1 MTLFNC
7 FLLASL
13 CGLSSWSASSRIS
26 LIQTPDLTIMEGANV
41 SIGCCWTVTFKKVTL
56 SWLKNDTCFKKDPSL
71 MPDKQNCSF
80 LTFTAI
86 TRDDSGTYVCMLTVL
101 IPEFIEEKGNGSVIT
116 VIARDNTNNNKTR
129 DRQSEPNRTILLLP
143 VIIPV
148 AVVIPLVLIP
158 LAYFCI
164 LRRKRAKAARVIY
177 EVPHIDSEEAEMDQ
191 HSTSSR
197 GSSQWC
203 QVPMYESLDYFE
215 HVQPK
220 EVGEDPLRST
230 S

>member
-129 DRQSEPNRTILLLP
+129 
-143 VIIPV
+143 
-148 AVVIPLVLIP
+148 
-158 LAYFCI
+158 
-164 LRRKRAKAARVIY
+164 AKAARVIY